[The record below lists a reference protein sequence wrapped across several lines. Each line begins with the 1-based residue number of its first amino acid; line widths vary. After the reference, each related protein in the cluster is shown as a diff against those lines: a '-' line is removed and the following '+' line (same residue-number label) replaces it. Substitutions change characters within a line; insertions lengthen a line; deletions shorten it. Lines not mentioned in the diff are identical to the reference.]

1 MEAVLLIFGVLED
14 LDIFQLVIGDLLL
27 VKPNIARL
35 SLGNEDPYL
44 LKILNSLAVLNI
56 L

>member
-1 MEAVLLIFGVLED
+1 MEAILLIFGVLED
-14 LDIFQLVIGDLLL
+14 LDVFQLVVGDQLL
-27 VKPNIARL
+27 VKPNIAGL

-44 LKILNSLAVLNI
+44 LKVLNSLAVLNI